1 MPKSLTKRVAALLIG
16 LAASAAAHDTS
27 VETRPVVSESLTLSG
42 SVQTP
47 MVLSLA
53 DLEGFPPQQIG
64 ELDVVCQSGA
74 NRGKKENLRGVLLK
88 DILDRAGLAAES
100 PRDFRRM
107 AIIARATDDYQVLFS
122 WAEIFNSPAGEG
134 IIVYFRKN
142 GLPLGNEEGRIA
154 LISTRDTLTGPRNVK
169 WLNEIEVRLVAE

>member
-27 VETRPVVSESLTLSG
+27 VETMPVVSESLTLSG

-64 ELDVVCQSGA
+64 ELDAVCRSGA
-74 NRGKKENLRGVLLK
+74 NRGK
-88 DILDRAGLAAES
+88 
-100 PRDFRRM
+100 
-107 AIIARATDDYQVLFS
+107 
-122 WAEIFNSPAGEG
+122 
-134 IIVYFRKN
+134 
-142 GLPLGNEEGRIA
+142 
-154 LISTRDTLTGPRNVK
+154 
-169 WLNEIEVRLVAE
+169 

>member
-1 MPKSLTKRVAALLIG
+1 
-16 LAASAAAHDTS
+16 
-27 VETRPVVSESLTLSG
+27 
-42 SVQTP
+42 
-47 MVLSLA
+47 
-53 DLEGFPPQQIG
+53 
-64 ELDVVCQSGA
+64 
-74 NRGKKENLRGVLLK
+74 
-88 DILDRAGLAAES
+88 
-100 PRDFRRM
+100 M